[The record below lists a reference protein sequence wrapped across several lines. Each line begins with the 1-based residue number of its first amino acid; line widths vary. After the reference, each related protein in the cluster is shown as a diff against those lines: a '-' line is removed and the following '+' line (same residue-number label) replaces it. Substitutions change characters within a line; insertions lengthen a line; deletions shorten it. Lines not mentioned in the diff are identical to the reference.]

1 MNKLLGILLM
11 LVLVA
16 AVTGCDGLRRYDA
29 RLVTADSLMQP
40 APDSALAI
48 VSAIDRLA
56 GDANLA
62 YRDLLLTQARYK
74 CYADITAGDDSAIT
88 RAMAWYSAHSG
99 AREKLTRAYLYKGA
113 VMQELGHVDSAMYY
127 YKTAEVNADP
137 KDYFNLGY
145 SNLRIAEL
153 YQTHF
158 INDSA
163 VLSRMR
169 KARNYFSET
178 RDTNYWVITDGAI
191 GAYLFGNDND
201 SAKIYLERA
210 INNARLINSNYY
222 YYQSKLAG
230 VYFYEEDYV
239 TAKRLALDIIKNSSD
254 GWDDNKYYYYASRS
268 FIKLSQLDSAYWVKS
283 LIPMPTTLVD
293 SLNYFTLNAE
303 LAEASNR
310 LSDCGFYQAK
320 AERVKNQILSKSL
333 DSNLTLTELKYD
345 SDQQTAIIKKQG
357 NNRLVLAIG
366 IILALAFLFGLF
378 SFLLRR
384 RIARY
389 HHELVQS
396 RQEIEAMMRVAEQKD
411 IQLELERQNHVNSI
425 AEKEKKLSD
434 IEKKNQELESKH
446 EGIQQQVSAIVRA
459 RQEAFDELYQGLR
472 IKTSTAS
479 GKRRRIIPLV
489 SLIKEL
495 NENKEILNLNPT
507 DSFWENLKIA
517 VDGEYQ
523 GIASFVER
531 KYPSLSAKDYQLFL
545 LLCANV
551 SPQIIKLCLNYS
563 SAITVSNYKRRL
575 LKDRFG
581 LDVKLEDF
589 INMYLDGKMQ

>member
-11 LVLVA
+11 VVLVA

-29 RLVTADSLMQP
+29 RLVRADSLMQH

-48 VSAIDRLA
+48 VSAIDSLA

-74 CYADITAGDDSAIT
+74 CYVDITAGDDSAIT
-88 RAMAWYSAHSG
+88 RAMAWYRAHG
-99 AREKLTRAYLYKGA
+99 GEREKLTRAYLYKGA

-366 IILALAFLFGLF
+366 IILALAFLLVLF

-384 RIARY
+384 RITRY
-389 HHELVQS
+389 HHELDQS

-411 IQLELERQNHVNSI
+411 IQLELERQNHVKSI

-459 RQEAFDELYQGLR
+459 RHKAFDELYQGLR

-507 DSFWENLKIA
+507 DSFWENLKFA

-523 GIASFVER
+523 GIASFVEQ

>member
-11 LVLVA
+11 VVLVA

-29 RLVTADSLMQP
+29 RLVRADSLMQH

-48 VSAIDRLA
+48 VSAIDSLA

-74 CYADITAGDDSAIT
+74 CYVDITAGDDSAIT
-88 RAMAWYSAHSG
+88 RAMAWYSAHG
-99 AREKLTRAYLYKGA
+99 GEREKLTRAYLYKGA

-366 IILALAFLFGLF
+366 IILALAFLLVLF

-384 RIARY
+384 RITRY
-389 HHELVQS
+389 HHELDQS

-459 RQEAFDELYQGLR
+459 RHEAFDELYQGLR

-507 DSFWENLKIA
+507 DSFWENLKFA

-523 GIASFVER
+523 GIASFVEQ

>member
-29 RLVTADSLMQP
+29 RLVRADSLMQH

-48 VSAIDRLA
+48 VSAIDSLA

-74 CYADITAGDDSAIT
+74 CYVDITAGDDSAIT

-384 RIARY
+384 RNARY

-396 RQEIEAMMRVAEQKD
+396 RQEIEAMMHVAEQKD

-479 GKRRRIIPLV
+479 GKKKRIIPLV

-495 NENKEILNLNPT
+495 NENKEILTLNPT